1 MATLFAVLTLVFVI
15 VRILPG
21 DPAQLILG
29 DQASREAIE
38 ALHARLGLDQPIPL
52 QYLSFLANAVR
63 GDWGVSMVTGQP
75 VLAEV
80 LNVLPWTIDL
90 TLVSL
95 ALGLALGVP
104 LGVWSAVRRNR
115 FVDYVVRMASLAGLS
130 FPAFVAAIL
139 LLFLF
144 AIELRWFPVI
154 SARRG
159 SLQAWTQS
167 ITLPAISLGL
177 NSAAYITRVTRS
189 AMLEVLSEDYVR
201 TARAKGSPERT
212 VVWRHALRNALIPI
226 ITVAELYMSTLI
238 GNSVLTEIV
247 FSRPGLGKL
256 LVGAL
261 SQRDYTMLQGMMVIY
276 TLAVVVVNLISDL
289 AYGFVDPQGEA
300 RVSDALSA
308 PTPRRAPTGLTTLLS
323 AFNANKASWIGLAI
337 VALVVAAALFAP
349 LLAPYDPLEQDVLDR
364 LKPPTADHLL
374 GTDYYGRDT
383 LSRLL
388 YGARV
393 SLVISLSATLIAM
406 AAGAAIGMLAG
417 WRGGHFDAVT
427 MQAMDMLLAFPS
439 LILGLMLVA
448 MLGPSMLNIIA
459 AIALTSL
466 PTFARIARAPTI
478 AMKGRDFIEAC
489 RALGFSD
496 TRILC
501 GHILPNI
508 FPEILVMGTLWLAN
522 AIRTEASLAFIGLGL
537 KPPTPTWGGMI
548 REGFENILDSPW
560 LAIVPS
566 LAVLIV
572 VFAVNLLGDGLRD
585 AIDPKLRNET

>member
-1 MATLFAVLTLVFVI
+1 MVAFLIRRAAFGVATLFAVLTLVFVI

-52 QYLSFLANAVR
+52 QYLSFLANALR

-104 LGVWSAVRRNR
+104 LGVWAAVRRNR
-115 FVDYVVRMASLAGLS
+115 FVDYAVRMGSLAGLS
-130 FPAFVAAIL
+130 FPAFVSAIL

-154 SARRG
+154 SARKG

-201 TARAKGSPERT
+201 TARAKGSPERI

-226 ITVAELYMSTLI
+226 ITVAGLYMSTLI

-276 TLAVVVVNLISDL
+276 TLAVVVVNLLSDL
-289 AYGFVDPQGEA
+289 AYGFVDP
-300 RVSDALSA
+300 RV
-308 PTPRRAPTGLTTLLS
+308 
-323 AFNANKASWIGLAI
+323 KLA
-337 VALVVAAALFAP
+337 
-349 LLAPYDPLEQDVLDR
+349 
-364 LKPPTADHLL
+364 
-374 GTDYYGRDT
+374 
-383 LSRLL
+383 
-388 YGARV
+388 
-393 SLVISLSATLIAM
+393 
-406 AAGAAIGMLAG
+406 
-417 WRGGHFDAVT
+417 
-427 MQAMDMLLAFPS
+427 
-439 LILGLMLVA
+439 
-448 MLGPSMLNIIA
+448 
-459 AIALTSL
+459 
-466 PTFARIARAPTI
+466 
-478 AMKGRDFIEAC
+478 
-489 RALGFSD
+489 
-496 TRILC
+496 
-501 GHILPNI
+501 
-508 FPEILVMGTLWLAN
+508 
-522 AIRTEASLAFIGLGL
+522 
-537 KPPTPTWGGMI
+537 
-548 REGFENILDSPW
+548 
-560 LAIVPS
+560 
-566 LAVLIV
+566 
-572 VFAVNLLGDGLRD
+572 
-585 AIDPKLRNET
+585 